1 MKMKRHRILVCIAGA
16 LSSAGIAASA
26 VSGAPITKQNGTT
39 PVFNKF
45 TSICA
50 VPGYVNYGNCGGDPT
65 TYTNVTGRINAVQ
78 AKAGVWNLGF
88 SFTNLQPGASYRLWG
103 NRSPATPS
111 PGTIGDFFPIA
122 TAVAALDGTAK
133 FSYQTTDPSNLGFDL
148 NILADAF
155 EIRGTT
161 VVTSY
166 WSLQSLSVLNPDG
179 TLYVPGS

>member
-1 MKMKRHRILVCIAGA
+1 M
-16 LSSAGIAASA
+16 IAALA
-26 VSGAPITKQNGTT
+26 VAAVIAPLAAGGPITKQNGTT

-65 TYTNVTGRINAVQ
+65 KYTNVTGRINAIQ
-78 AKAGVWNLGF
+78 AKVGVWNLGF
-88 SFTNLQPGASYRLWG
+88 SFANAQPGATYRLWG
-103 NRSPATPS
+103 NRSAAERGS
-111 PGTIGDFFPIA
+111 ISSFFPIA
-122 TAVAALDGTAK
+122 TAVAALDGTVK

-155 EIRGTT
+155 EERGTT
-161 VVTSY
+161 VVTSF
-166 WSLQSLSVLNPDG
+166 WSLQTLQVLNPDG